1 MKNIS
6 RVRFS
11 DSHSG
16 NRKSKIQNQKWLAIV
31 AIGVAFAMCW
41 AAAEAQQRKK
51 VPVIG
56 FMSGASAAA
65 IAANV
70 EAFRGGLHTLG
81 YAEGKNIII
90 EFRYAD
96 GNIDRLPELVAE
108 LIRLKI
114 DVIVTDG
121 SASGLAAKAATKTIP
136 IVLGA
141 SGHPI
146 ALGLVDNLARPG
158 GNITG
163 FSFVATELSGK
174 RLELFKETLPKLSR
188 LGFFWSGSAGDA
200 IALKETETVAPAFG
214 VKLQPLVAR
223 DRAAIETGFTAM
235 AKQKAQALVALQ
247 NANNLTHRK
256 LIAELAVKH
265 RLPTMFGRR
274 EFVDDGGLM
283 SYGVYIPD
291 LFRRAATYVDKILK
305 DTKPGDLPLQQP
317 MKFEF
322 IVNLKTAKAIGLTM
336 PPNVLVRANEV
347 IR

>member
-1 MKNIS
+1 MNK
-6 RVRFS
+6 
-11 DSHSG
+11 
-16 NRKSKIQNQKWLAIV
+16 KITAVVLAIFFLATV
-31 AIGVAFAMCW
+31 SSAD
-41 AAAEAQQRKK
+41 AQQTKK
-51 VPVIG
+51 IPVIG
-56 FMSGASAAA
+56 FMSGSSAAA

-70 EAFRGGLHTLG
+70 EAFRGCLHALG
-81 YAEGKNIII
+81 YAEGKNIVI

-96 GNIDRLPELVAE
+96 GHNDRFPELLAE

-188 LGFFWSGSAGDA
+188 VGFFWSGSAGDV

-214 VKLQPLVAR
+214 VKLQPLKLQ
-223 DRAAIETGFTAM
+223 DRAAIETAFTAM
-235 AKQKAQALVALQ
+235 AKEKAQALIVLQ
-247 NANNLTHRK
+247 SSVYVTHRK
-256 LIAELAVKH
+256 LIAELAIKH